1 MADLMVMQR
10 MAEVV
15 SHSVTSTKGGRKRKR
30 VYVPRRTRKFQLRN
44 GHPQDMHV
52 AEILDYARS
61 KRQEV
66 TMIRNAVQLEY
77 SLGQGDMAILLE
89 RFPWVS
95 EALKPPAPPAP
106 PDNTELLNEILRN
119 QRLILERG
127 ITDTRLPPSPIAA
140 APLATGKQIAA
151 PALAMPSFDDDDD
164 LPTVVLKKN
173 DLDPGSNLLK
183 SIARIH

>member
-1 MADLMVMQR
+1 MDLNIVQKRKGMVT
-10 MAEVV
+10 
-15 SHSVTSTKGGRKRKR
+15 HSATSTKGNRKRKR

-44 GHPQDMHV
+44 SHPQDMHV

-77 SLGQGDMAILLE
+77 SLGQGDMSILLE
-89 RFPWVS
+89 RFPWIV
-95 EALKPPAPPAP
+95 EALKVAAPPAP

-119 QRLILERG
+119 QRLLLERG

-140 APLATGKQIAA
+140 APKPLATKAVVSA
-151 PALAMPSFDDDDD
+151 PTFDDDDD
-164 LPTVVLKKN
+164 LPTVTVSKN
-173 DLDPGSNLLK
+173 KDTDLAANFLK
-183 SIARIH
+183 SLSGLAH